1 MPTRL
6 LVPRVTEGSWRT
18 ALGDEHVI
26 VIRTGDR
33 AIRISPEHARAVAD
47 QLHDI
52 ADIHE
57 SEQRKAEE

>member
-6 LVPRVTEGSWRT
+6 LSPRVTESSWRT

-33 AIRISPEHARAVAD
+33 VIRISPAHAREVAD
-47 QLHDI
+47 RLHDI
-52 ADIHE
+52 ADNHE
-57 SEQRKAEE
+57 SAERNMRA